1 MMTVIDTTER
11 LPGHSAPVTE
21 RIPVID
27 SDVHQNLG
35 VTDAALLEHLS
46 PRWREYLH
54 MIGLRR
60 IATERGIPPQREFTH
75 RLDAV
80 DPSGRPTVIP
90 GFTRKQLLDEYD
102 MTAVILSN
110 GQGVN
115 LPRGG
120 GNFPEQ
126 LAIELAS
133 AFNDAHR
140 EVWLKADPR
149 FYASIHL
156 PIEHPAAAVK
166 EIERVKTGELG
177 DRFPSIVL
185 EMRSEYGI
193 GSPKYWPVFEACEHF
208 DLAVTFHTSPGRR
221 MTPSGGINYYY
232 EWHCG
237 IAQRNYP
244 VTSSFIF
251 EGVFEQFPKLRV
263 VLVEQSWSWA
273 APFAWR
279 MDNSWTMLKA
289 EVPHL
294 KRAPSEY
301 FREHFWFTTQPMEE
315 PESLEEIPALLDQ
328 FESVMGPDHL
338 MFSSD
343 YPHWDFD
350 SPYESVPE
358 SLPAAQ
364 RRRILGENASR
375 LYRIPLK
382 PNSGILAPARGRE
395 AA

>member
-1 MMTVIDTTER
+1 MAIIDAAQR
-11 LPGHSAPVTE
+11 RSGPVVPVTE

-35 VTDAALLEHLS
+35 VGDQALLEHLS
-46 PRWREYLH
+46 PRWREYID

-60 IATERGIPPQREFTH
+60 TGTERGIPPQREFTH
-75 RLDAV
+75 RLDAI

-90 GFTRKQLLDEYD
+90 EFTRKQLLDEYD

-110 GQGVN
+110 GAGVN

-126 LAIELAS
+126 LAIDLAS

-149 FYASIHL
+149 FNASIHL
-156 PIEHPAAAVK
+156 PIEHPEAAVK
-166 EIERVKTGELG
+166 EIERVKSGERG
-177 DRFPSIVL
+177 DQFRSIVL

-193 GSPKYWPVFEACEHF
+193 GSPKYWPVFEACQHY
-208 DLAVTFHTSPGRR
+208 DLPVTFHVSPGRR
-221 MTPSGGINYYY
+221 MSPSGGINYYY

-237 IAQRNYP
+237 LAQRNYP
-244 VTSSFIF
+244 VTSSLLF

-273 APFAWR
+273 APFTWR
-279 MDNSWTMLKA
+279 LDASWKMLRA

-301 FREHFWFTTQPMEE
+301 FRDHFWFTTQPMEE
-315 PESLEEIPALLDQ
+315 PESLEEIPVLLDQ

-338 MFSSD
+338 MYSSD

-358 SLPAAQ
+358 SLPADQ
-364 RRRILGENASR
+364 RRRILGENASAF
-375 LYRIPLK
+375 YRIPLK
-382 PNSGILAPARGRE
+382 PNSGILAPVSARG